1 MKIHENALLGHLG
14 CPRLLQAAP
23 WLPPG
28 CPRLPQ
34 AAPGCSLA
42 APWLP
47 QAAPG
52 CSSLLR
58 LQAAP
63 HLTQSI
69 PHLKLPPE
77 ALGTAPE
84 TPKDTEEG
92 I

>member
-23 WLPPG
+23 WLLRG

-34 AAPGCSLA
+34 AAPR
-42 APWLP
+42 LP
-47 QAAPG
+47 HTSPM
-52 CSSLLR
+52 
-58 LQAAP
+58 P
-63 HLTQSI
+63 T
-69 PHLKLPPE
+69 PNPKLPPE
-77 ALGTAPE
+77 PLGTAPE